1 VLSKLRHAAFPLFAW
16 ALVLHSLAM
25 AVLFGALGV
34 DIQIARS
41 VAAWKEIVLALLLAA
56 VIVRAHV
63 RTTPGSVIATPDL
76 LVGALVATALAYLV
90 AGNTIFRA
98 GLPEASQWLGFRDAA
113 YFLLAYFVG
122 RSAPGLV
129 GNDIVI
135 KRLFILVVII
145 CLIGI
150 LERIFLT
157 PEMLVALGVA
167 AYFQE
172 FLGVAQF
179 TVGNEY
185 GLPLN
190 YWAGIGGVA
199 VRRAGSVFLS
209 GQGFAVPMLL
219 LFPTALVWAFHR
231 DRTSAWKAL
240 GVVVVGVG
248 LLLTLT
254 RMTIGVVFVQI
265 VLFAAVK
272 RRPEWA
278 LPGFGVGAVLLLLL
292 LATFPGFGEFVWTS
306 LTFQESSSASH
317 VRDWSRG
324 LTAFF
329 ERPWGWGL
337 GTADQ
342 TAVRAGLVP
351 ITGDNLYLKYSAEL
365 GILGIGLLVATGAA
379 IGASAY
385 RLFLRGVTPD
395 RQRLGLIVL
404 LATIGI
410 GMNGVTGSVFNSV
423 PLAWLYF
430 WMAGAAVTWEQRV
443 TAASLPA
450 HPYGSPLPVMP

>member
-1 VLSKLRHAAFPLFAW
+1 MVSRLKYAAFPLFAW
-16 ALVLHSLAM
+16 GLVLHSLAM
-25 AVLFGALGV
+25 AVMFGALGL
-34 DIQIARS
+34 DIDIARR
-41 VAAWKEIVLALLLAA
+41 VAAWKEIVLALLLVA
-56 VIVRAHV
+56 VVVRAYL
-63 RTTPGSVIATPDL
+63 RATPGSPLATPDL
-76 LVGALVATALAYLV
+76 LVGGLVATTLAYLV
-90 AGNTIFRA
+90 AANPIFGA

-122 RSAPGLV
+122 RSAPSLV
-129 GNDIVI
+129 GADVVMR
-135 KRLFILVVII
+135 RLFILILII
-145 CLIGI
+145 CIIGI

-219 LFPTALVWAFHR
+219 LFPLALVWAFHR
-231 DRTSAWKAL
+231 TRTTAWQAL
-240 GVVVVGVG
+240 GVFVIGVG
-248 LLLTLT
+248 LLFTLT
-254 RMTIGVVFVQI
+254 RMTILVVFLQI
-265 VLFAAVK
+265 VLFAALR

-278 LPGFGVGAVLLLLL
+278 LPGFGVGAALFLVL
-292 LATFPGFGEFVWTS
+292 LATFPGFADFAWTTF
-306 LTFQESSSASH
+306 TFQESSSASH

-324 LTAFF
+324 MVAFV

-351 ITGDNLYLKYSAEL
+351 ITGDNLYLKYSVEM
-365 GILGIGLLVATGAA
+365 GILGLGLLVASGAA
-379 IGASAY
+379 IGTAAY
-385 RLFLRGVTPD
+385 RLFRWGGTPE
-395 RQRLGLIVL
+395 RERLGLIVL

-410 GMNGVTGSVFNSV
+410 AMNGVTGSVFNSV

-430 WMAGAAVTWEQRV
+430 WMAGAAVTWAQRAQSSAV
-443 TAASLPA
+443 PARLTAPPALASA
-450 HPYGSPLPVMP
+450 